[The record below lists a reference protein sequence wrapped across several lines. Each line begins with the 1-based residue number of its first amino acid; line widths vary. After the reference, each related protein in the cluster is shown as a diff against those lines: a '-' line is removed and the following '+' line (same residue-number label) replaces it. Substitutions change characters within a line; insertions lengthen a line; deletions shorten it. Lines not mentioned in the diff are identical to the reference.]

1 MDRRV
6 RAGLAVLASTV
17 LLGAVACGGVA
28 PEEKIVKDFFR
39 ASKIRDNSALGASAV
54 ASFEPRTEGTV
65 QSLKFVGIS
74 PERNSPLQVKQF
86 VDAYDKVK
94 AEEEAFR
101 AEKKTFQDENLTVIQ
116 RVEKA
121 EMAKAAVAKADLA
134 VQTAW
139 TKFRDDMK
147 THNKAVAGASAA
159 LSNAKALA
167 ALSLSIP
174 NGPTP
179 DVTNVTGDMVAKD
192 VTVDAEVKTPDGQTV
207 NKQLVVTMERAVVKK
222 EDGTTQN
229 GRWIITKV
237 RDAAAGKTS

>member
-1 MDRRV
+1 V
-6 RAGLAVLASTV
+6 
-17 LLGAVACGGVA
+17 VACTNVA
-28 PEEKIVKDFFR
+28 PEEKVVKDFFR
-39 ASKIRDNSALGASAV
+39 ASKIRDNASLGASAI

-65 QSLKFVGIS
+65 QNLKFVGVS
-74 PERNSPLQVKQF
+74 PERNTPLQVKQY
-86 VDAYDKVK
+86 DEAYNKVK
-94 AEEEAFR
+94 EADEAFSK
-101 AEKKTFQDENLTVIQ
+101 EKKAYQDENLEAIQ

-121 EMAKAAVAKADLA
+121 EAGSKPVAKADLA
-134 VQTAW
+134 VQAAW
-139 TKFRDDMK
+139 AKLRDEMK
-147 THNKAVAGASAA
+147 VHNKAVSNANVARR
-159 LSNAKALA
+159 NAKALA
-167 ALSLSIP
+167 ELSLSIP

-179 DVTNVTGDMVAKD
+179 DVSNMTGDMVAKD